1 MKPYN
6 YEFIQEEM
14 KKYNSIIGES
24 RLERCSVCKDEVSL
38 KEADGYMCK
47 INKEETVTKI
57 KLFKDSEFIMEI
69 SPREIQ
75 GSYNSIKFAKGKVG
89 VVGLGLGYVVQE
101 MAKNSRVNEII
112 VYEISKE
119 IIDVYNRNFKENPK
133 IKIINK
139 DAYKAEREK
148 FDFFFVDIY
157 GYELTNKVVKDYE
170 KFNTLHE
177 IEEYSFWGVEHFL
190 LSCKYDDLLWIFV
203 PEVWVEMSK
212 NAYESMDMCGLLKS
226 YKPLNEDLVT
236 SILMEFKPI
245 LNEL

>member
-14 KKYNSIIGES
+14 EKYNSIIDELK
-24 RLERCSVCKDEVSL
+24 LEGCSVCKDEVSL

-47 INKEETVTKI
+47 INQEEIITRI

-75 GSYNSIKFAKGKVG
+75 GSYHSIKFAKGKVG
-89 VVGLGLGYVVQE
+89 VVGLGLGYAVQE
-101 MAKNSRVNEII
+101 MAKNSRVDQII

-119 IIDVYNRNFKENPK
+119 IIEVYNKHFKENPK
-133 IKIINK
+133 IRIINQ

-157 GYELTNKVVKDYE
+157 GYEITSKVVEDYK
-170 KFNTLHE
+170 KFNALHE

-212 NAYESMDMCGLLKS
+212 KAYESMDMCGLIKS
-226 YKPLNEDLVT
+226 YKALDEDLAT